1 MSSQPGAKPDTV
13 SSNKRVGSSSLRKY
27 SEEETIFTTQKRE
40 KKRKK
45 KFYKPVWMNSMISFK
60 LQLELPQEI
69 GEKVRKKNTNKWIK
83 AEII

>member
-27 SEEETIFTTQKRE
+27 SEEETIFTKQKKKKRE
-40 KKRKK
+40 K

-69 GEKVRKKNTNKWIK
+69 GEKVRKNPQIN
-83 AEII
+83 